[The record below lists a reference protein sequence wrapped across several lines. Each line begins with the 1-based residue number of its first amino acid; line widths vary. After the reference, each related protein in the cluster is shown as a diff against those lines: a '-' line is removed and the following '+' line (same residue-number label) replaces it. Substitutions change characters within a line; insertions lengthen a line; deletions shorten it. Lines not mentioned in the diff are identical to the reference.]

1 MVNGR
6 GSYCFVGLA
15 VVWLS
20 VGLAVQSSQTALG
33 TEDETPS
40 QPSSAEPLTE
50 LNGNPGREFGA
61 SAADS
66 TTSASDNAPEESP
79 SRMEA
84 AKTNG
89 EVKVR
94 RKLVF
99 ERMTPVQRAKVILG
113 LTSVVLLGAVL
124 VFTAWIA
131 ARAARR
137 YIRSADE
144 LRRRATLVDVDDWAR
159 KPLIPPLDESSK
171 S

>member
-6 GSYCFVGLA
+6 GSYCFVVLA

-20 VGLAVQSSQTALG
+20 VGLAVPSSQISLG
-33 TEDETPS
+33 AGDDTPS
-40 QPSSAEPLTE
+40 QTSSAEPLTE
-50 LNGNPGREFGA
+50 LNGNPGPEFGA
-61 SAADS
+61 SAEDS
-66 TTSASDNAPEESP
+66 TTSASDHPSEESP

-84 AKTNG
+84 AETNG

-94 RKLVF
+94 RKSVF
-99 ERMTPVQRAKVILG
+99 ERMTPVLRAKVILG

-137 YIRSADE
+137 YIRSADK
-144 LRRRATLVDVDDWAR
+144 LRRPATLVDVDDWAR
-159 KPLIPPLDESSK
+159 KPLIPPWDESSK